1 YRKRNRWRHSRRPV
15 AVVLDDE
22 VPPSPREPVPHRT
35 AGYGLAHQKRKL
47 QIPDRSRSVS
57 PLRAE
62 SPLQT
67 YDKYAKYERN
77 RTDSM
82 TRYGTQ
88 WNGPGFSSPQ
98 RSGTDE
104 RPPHRTPAL
113 SPASKVPAPI
123 DRYFKGK
130 ECPTKVPDILCKAH
144 ATREREAV
152 AGSIDKRWTSINN
165 TDATSHRA
173 SRARAEKYVWNRCTP
188 PPLHLHCNIA
198 SLLCSLLKT

>member
-1 YRKRNRWRHSRRPV
+1 DITDEPINALGMVGWTPSSEPSKLPERKPVASFKTPV

-123 DRYFKGK
+123 DRSFKGK
-130 ECPTKVPDILCKAH
+130 EYPTKVPDILA
-144 ATREREAV
+144 ERAQRV
-152 AGSIDKRWTSINN
+152 
-165 TDATSHRA
+165 
-173 SRARAEKYVWNRCTP
+173 NRGCGR
-188 PPLHLHCNIA
+188 NDR
-198 SLLCSLLKT
+198 